1 MALTKI
7 TSTNIQPGAIESS
20 SLETSGATAGTYGS
34 ASLIPVLSVNAQGI
48 VYAISETTVAG
59 VTNFSYNSGTEVL
72 TISTADGGSFTA
84 DVSSLASQTYV
95 DTALA
100 NLIDS
105 APGALDTLN
114 ELAAAIGDDA
124 NFAATVTNSLA
135 TKVDKIN
142 ITGAT
147 VGSSTQIPV
156 ITYNAQGQITSTTT
170 TAVAGIDSVT
180 FTNGTLTIAAG
191 DGTNYTTDFDA
202 RYFTETEANS
212 NFLGINAKAADA
224 DLFDGLN
231 STQFLRSDAG
241 VSIDSNGSLRLL
253 SGTNGNQLQ
262 FWDTSGVAERARIG
276 INSSN
281 GLDFTVGATTPPSA
295 TITTAGDLLVGTTN
309 SDVGGSVT
317 GIRLR
322 SNGAILNSIDGT
334 NFYDTTIYADRRGT
348 NNTGSILSLA
358 LGGYWKSSIG
368 VIGTNNVTNDGGI
381 TFNTIYNNDTLV
393 EQMRI
398 TTNGVGIGT
407 DNPNAKLDVNGN
419 IAISNA
425 TSPPNV
431 PTTYD
436 QLYLGDRSQIYNRT
450 GLGLSISTNNEFG
463 GSPIHKY
470 QANGT
475 AGLLEIFGNSF
486 KYYNAPTGNAGQTP
500 TWTNRF
506 TIDAN
511 GNVGI
516 GTDSPTAKLDV
527 NGDIRHTGL
536 TPTSGFNID
545 QIWTVTKSLQVTTD
559 WIDTGIDS
567 SHITSAGSYMIQMYV
582 DNHDASGQEYQE
594 FYTGVM
600 SWRGYTNSD
609 ATDEIILH
617 SAGHA
622 PNSGRTYLRTR
633 RSFNVDGG
641 KMYLQIKGAL
651 ALSAADNYIFNF
663 RRMM

>member
-7 TSTNIQPGAIESS
+7 TSTNIQAGAIESS